1 MTQAKI
7 TPQNVHETLSKY
19 MLADGFDMV
28 FDMNKSQG
36 SYIHDSRTGKRFLDF
51 FSFFASSPVGHNH
64 PRFMAPEVIE
74 KFGRIAINNVTN
86 SDIYTVEM
94 ARFVDAFFEQTVPR
108 TFKHGFFISGG
119 ALGVENAVKAAMDW
133 KVRKNF
139 ARGYR
144 HEVGHQVIHFEH
156 CFHGRSGYTVSMTN
170 TADPNKYKFFGKFL
184 WPRIVSPAVKFPL
197 TEGHLE
203 EVECLERLAINQI
216 KTAFLENRDD
226 ICSILIEPIQCEG
239 GDRHFR
245 AEFLRALKLL
255 ADENDAMLIFDEIQ
269 TGFGLTGKW
278 WCFEHFGFEPDMFC
292 FGKKTQVCGFVAGP
306 KIDEIEENV
315 FRISSR
321 INSTWGGNLVDMF
334 RAYHYIQIIIEEKLL
349 ENATRLGEQM
359 LTELQKLQNEFPEIT
374 SNARGRGLLCAFEL
388 PDGHLRDQLRHVL
401 YENGLALLGCG
412 DRTIRFRPPLNL
424 SLNELEE
431 GFDIL
436 RRSLQ
441 KLTRH
446 PEVCPTCGREKAEQ
460 DVDRFSVS

>member
-1 MTQAKI
+1 MTEKKI
-7 TPQNVHETLSKY
+7 TPQNVHATLSKH

-28 FDMNKSQG
+28 FDTDKSQG
-36 SYIHDSRTGKRFLDF
+36 SYIHDSRSGRKFLDF

-64 PRFMAPEVIE
+64 PRFMTPEMLE
-74 KFGRIAINNVTN
+74 KFGRVAINNVTN
-86 SDIYTVEM
+86 SDIYTIEM
-94 ARFVDAFFEQTVPR
+94 ARFVDAFFEQTVPK
-108 TFKHGFFISGG
+108 TFRYGFFIAGG
-119 ALGVENAVKAAMDW
+119 ALGIENAVKAAMDW

-144 HEVGHQVIHFEH
+144 HEIGHQVIHFER

-170 TADPNKYKFFGKFL
+170 TADPNKYKFFGKFM
-184 WPRIVSPAVKFPL
+184 WPRIVSPAVNFPL
-197 TEGHLE
+197 TEGNIE
-203 EVECLERLAINQI
+203 EVERVERLAINQI

-226 ICSILIEPIQCEG
+226 ICAIIIEPVQCEG

-245 AEFLRALKLL
+245 TEFLRELKVL
-255 ADENDAMLIFDEIQ
+255 ADENEAMLIFDEVQ

-278 WCFEHFGFEPDMFC
+278 WCFEHFDFEPDMFC

-306 KIDEIEENV
+306 KIDEVEENV

-334 RAYHYIQIIIEEKLL
+334 RAYHYIRIIVEEKLL
-349 ENATRLGEQM
+349 TNATSVGKKL
-359 LTELQKLQNEFPEIT
+359 LSELQKLQKEFPDAIF
-374 SNARGRGLLCAFEL
+374 NARGRGLLCAFDM
-388 PDGHLRDQLRHVL
+388 PDGQLRDQLRHVL

-424 SLNELEE
+424 SKEE
-431 GFDIL
+431 MDEGVEIL
-436 RRSLQ
+436 RKSLK
-441 KLTRH
+441 KLLRH
-446 PEVCPTCGREKAEQ
+446 PEVCPTCGRERAEQ